1 MPTTPAYPKRPK
13 SHVVGDSAVDI
24 FTSACPKA
32 WIVHPIAS
40 DYGLDLRVELA
51 TDGEVRGDE
60 FFVQVKGTQ
69 SVSTDSDG
77 FAHVQVAQ
85 STINYWLGKLHPTM
99 VVLVD
104 VTRRRF
110 WFDWLEYAYRDYPRA
125 ASGEGSYDIV
135 LSAESTSTKF
145 ESDVSSY
152 VRTHFQ
158 RLRADVARLFEST
171 QLTRVLLH
179 TSYLYRCCARMAIT
193 LQGEPM
199 TDKEQIQELFYWFY
213 LEFGLHDE
221 FLTGVWEDFAQSKG
235 DGSSQIRRLLSARL
249 GEYAARREK
258 FYMRQQR
265 VAAGDFYFVP
275 VKYSAVMEHLLP
287 MLRVLEALEEILL
300 QSLALGRIVFPQ
312 YDKQTGRST

>member
-1 MPTTPAYPKRPK
+1 
-13 SHVVGDSAVDI
+13 
-24 FTSACPKA
+24 
-32 WIVHPIAS
+32 
-40 DYGLDLRVELA
+40 
-51 TDGEVRGDE
+51 
-60 FFVQVKGTQ
+60 
-69 SVSTDSDG
+69 
-77 FAHVQVAQ
+77 
-85 STINYWLGKLHPTM
+85 M

-110 WFDWLEYAYRDYPRA
+110 WFDWLEYAYRDYPLV
-125 ASGEGSYDIV
+125 ASGEGNCDIV

-145 ESDVSSY
+145 ESDVSTY

-193 LQGEPM
+193 LQGEPI

-221 FLTGVWEDFAQSKG
+221 FLTGVWEDFTQSKD

-249 GEYAARREK
+249 DEYAALRDK

-287 MLRVLEALEEILL
+287 MWRVLEALEEILL
-300 QSLALGRIVFPQ
+300 QSLALGRIVFPEHE
-312 YDKQTGRST
+312 KQTNRST